1 MTKPP
6 DWQETLDDLEDRRQR
21 TLAMGGPERLAKHH
35 GKGKLDAR
43 ARIDHLLDPGTF
55 REIGT
60 LVGGETAA
68 DGIVVGSGLING
80 SPVMLGAEDFT
91 TLAGSIGPG
100 GNSKRYRIAELAL
113 RDKIP
118 LVMLLEGAGF
128 RPGGGHYGRSPTD
141 LLAQAQCSGRV
152 PTVGA
157 VLGPSAGHGALVAP
171 VCDFRIMSEQG
182 AIFTAGP
189 PVVKESTG
197 EDISKEDLGGPGVA
211 LASGVIHNVG
221 EDDETVLDDI
231 RRYLSYFPSSAWS
244 YPSPL
249 PDDETTQPR
258 PTPELIEIVSRDNRR
273 VYDMR
278 SVLNVIFDRP
288 DWFEVQ
294 PRYGRAIIC
303 ALAHLGGHPVAV
315 VANQPKVLAGS
326 IDADAADKAAHF
338 IMVADSFH
346 LPIVFLADNPGMLPG
361 SRSERSGVLRAG
373 ARMFAAQTAATTVK
387 LHVTLRKAYGFGS
400 MVMSLLSFDSQG
412 ATFAYPGAT
421 MGAMSAAALSKASH
435 AGEDLTA
442 KLRDA
447 ELQASYRSAEHMGF
461 DELIDPRET
470 RDALMASL
478 RRGLSSR
485 QAAAEPVAGPSSC
498 PEESADVILAA
509 GPNGHVADV
518 DSPRLVDDMYHGVCQ
533 VIGSDQPVL
542 HGVHVHLFGSK
553 RSGLQVA
560 GIFEELG
567 AFLPHDADDRRL
579 VDDPAGEIGSKNTG
593 RLDRGHLD
601 PALGLDPQRIRQHI
615 DCRLGRA
622 VDAGAFGS
630 GIAVNGRNVDDL
642 AAALLD
648 HRVVDG

>member
-1 MTKPP
+1 MTKAQG
-6 DWQETLDDLEDRRQR
+6 WEETLEDLDRRR
-21 TLAMGGPERLAKHH
+21 RHALSMGGPERLDKHR

-43 ARIDHLLDPGTF
+43 ARIERLLDPGTF

-60 LVGGETAA
+60 LVGGEIAA
-68 DGIVVGSGLING
+68 DAIITGSGNING
-80 SPVMLGAEDFT
+80 APVMVGAEDFT
-91 TLAGSIGPG
+91 TMAGSIGPG
-100 GNSKRYRIAELAL
+100 GNSKRYRIAELAV
-113 RDKIP
+113 RNRIP
-118 LVMLLEGAGF
+118 LVMLLDGAGF
-128 RPGGGHYGRSPTD
+128 RPTGGHYGRTPTD

-152 PTVGA
+152 PTVAA

-171 VCDFRIMSEQG
+171 VSDFRIMSRQG

-197 EDISKEDLGGPGVA
+197 EDISKEDLGGPDVA
-211 LASGVIHNVG
+211 LPSGVIHNVG

-231 RRYLSYFPSSAWS
+231 GRYLSYFPSSAWS

-249 PDDETTQPR
+249 PDDETAQPR

-278 SVLNVIFDRP
+278 AVLDVIFDRP

-294 PRYGRAIIC
+294 PRFGRAIIC

-373 ARMFAAQTAATTVK
+373 ARMFAAQTAATTLK
-387 LHVTLRKAYGFGS
+387 LHLTLRKAYGFGS
-400 MVMSLLSFDSQG
+400 LVMSLLGFDQQV

-421 MGAMSAAALSKASH
+421 MGAMSAAALSSATH
-435 AGEDLTA
+435 AAEDLSA
-442 KLRDA
+442 KLRNA

-470 RDALMASL
+470 RDALLASL
-478 RRGLSSR
+478 LRGLSSR
-485 QAAAEPVAGPSSC
+485 QAAAEPVART
-498 PEESADVILAA
+498 VIM
-509 GPNGHVADV
+509 P
-518 DSPRLVDDMYHGVCQ
+518 
-533 VIGSDQPVL
+533 
-542 HGVHVHLFGSK
+542 
-553 RSGLQVA
+553 
-560 GIFEELG
+560 
-567 AFLPHDADDRRL
+567 
-579 VDDPAGEIGSKNTG
+579 
-593 RLDRGHLD
+593 
-601 PALGLDPQRIRQHI
+601 
-615 DCRLGRA
+615 
-622 VDAGAFGS
+622 
-630 GIAVNGRNVDDL
+630 
-642 AAALLD
+642 
-648 HRVVDG
+648 

>member
-1 MTKPP
+1 MPKSQ
-6 DWQETLDDLEDRRQR
+6 DWGETLDDLGRRR
-21 TLAMGGPERLAKHH
+21 RRAREMGGPERLDKHR

-43 ARIDHLLDPGTF
+43 ARIDRLLDPGSF

-60 LVGGETAA
+60 LVGGQVAA

-91 TLAGSIGPG
+91 TMAGSIGPG

-113 RDKIP
+113 RDKVP

-128 RPGGGHYGRSPTD
+128 RPGGGHYGRTPTD

-152 PTVGA
+152 PTVAA

-171 VCDFRIMSEQG
+171 VCDFRIMSRQG

-197 EDISKEDLGGPGVA
+197 EDISKEDLGGPVTA
-211 LASGVIHNVG
+211 VPSGVIHNVA
-221 EDDETVLDDI
+221 EDDEAVIADI
-231 RRYLSYFPSSAWS
+231 RRYLSYFPPSAWS
-244 YPSPL
+244 YPAPL
-249 PDDETTQPR
+249 PPDADSEPR
-258 PTPELIEIVSRDNRR
+258 ATPELLDIVSRDNRR

-278 SVLNVIFDRP
+278 AVLDVVFDRP

-294 PRYGRAIIC
+294 PQYGKAIIC

-315 VANQPKVLAGS
+315 VANQPNVLAGS

-400 MVMSLLSFDSQG
+400 MIMSLLGFDHQS

-421 MGAMSAAALSKASH
+421 MGAMSAAALGRATH
-435 AGEDLTA
+435 AGEDITA

-447 ELQASYRSAEHMGF
+447 ELQASYRSAEHLGF

-470 RDALMASL
+470 RDALLGSL
-478 RRGLSSR
+478 LRGLSSR
-485 QAAAEPVAGPSSC
+485 QAAAEPVTRT
-498 PEESADVILAA
+498 VIM
-509 GPNGHVADV
+509 P
-518 DSPRLVDDMYHGVCQ
+518 
-533 VIGSDQPVL
+533 
-542 HGVHVHLFGSK
+542 
-553 RSGLQVA
+553 
-560 GIFEELG
+560 
-567 AFLPHDADDRRL
+567 
-579 VDDPAGEIGSKNTG
+579 
-593 RLDRGHLD
+593 
-601 PALGLDPQRIRQHI
+601 
-615 DCRLGRA
+615 
-622 VDAGAFGS
+622 
-630 GIAVNGRNVDDL
+630 
-642 AAALLD
+642 
-648 HRVVDG
+648 

>member
-1 MTKPP
+1 MTKSP
-6 DWQETLDDLEDRRQR
+6 DWRETLDDLDRRR
-21 TLAMGGPERLAKHH
+21 RHTRALGGAERVAKHR

-43 ARIDHLLDPGTF
+43 ERIDHLVDPGTF

-60 LVGGETAA
+60 MVGGEIAA
-68 DGIVVGSGLING
+68 DGIIVGSGSING

-128 RPGGGHYGRSPTD
+128 RPTGGHYGRSPTD

-152 PTVGA
+152 PTVAA

-171 VCDFRIMSEQG
+171 VCDFRIMSSQG

-197 EDISKEDLGGPGVA
+197 EDISKEDLGGPDVA
-211 LASGVIHNVG
+211 LPSGVIHNVA
-221 EDDETVLDDI
+221 EDDEAVLDDV

-244 YPSPL
+244 YPSSL
-249 PDDETTQPR
+249 PSNETSEPR
-258 PTPELIEIVSRDNRR
+258 QTPELLDIVSRDNRR
-273 VYDMR
+273 VYDIR
-278 SVLNVIFDRP
+278 AVLDVIFDRP

-294 PRYGRAIIC
+294 PQFGKAIIC

-315 VANQPKVLAGS
+315 VANQPQVLAGS

-373 ARMFAAQTAATTVK
+373 ARMFAAQTAATTLK
-387 LHVTLRKAYGFGS
+387 LHLTLRKAYGFGS
-400 MVMSLLSFDSQG
+400 MVMSLLSFDHQV
-412 ATFAYPGAT
+412 ATLAYPGAT

-435 AGEDLTA
+435 AGEDLSA

-470 RDALMASL
+470 RDALLASL
-478 RRGLSSR
+478 IRGLSSR
-485 QAAAEPVAGPSSC
+485 QAAAEPVSRT
-498 PEESADVILAA
+498 VIM
-509 GPNGHVADV
+509 P
-518 DSPRLVDDMYHGVCQ
+518 
-533 VIGSDQPVL
+533 
-542 HGVHVHLFGSK
+542 
-553 RSGLQVA
+553 
-560 GIFEELG
+560 
-567 AFLPHDADDRRL
+567 
-579 VDDPAGEIGSKNTG
+579 
-593 RLDRGHLD
+593 
-601 PALGLDPQRIRQHI
+601 
-615 DCRLGRA
+615 
-622 VDAGAFGS
+622 
-630 GIAVNGRNVDDL
+630 
-642 AAALLD
+642 
-648 HRVVDG
+648 